1 MDTAKLLT
9 VIDQADTLRS
19 EGKDGKDLALGLISW
34 LRAQNESLP
43 SIAQYLTSAGIPTLR
58 GGVWRPST
66 VHAMLD
72 QAGIERQQAVFP
84 LQTIKLVVGLRLAGK
99 SLNEIADELQKQT
112 IATPK
117 GGRWWPATVR
127 YVIERAIED
136 ERLPEAQR
144 KQVADSHFEPSAPK
158 AKKTGEK
165 GKLRVP
171 DDLVDRIV
179 GMRNSL
185 DNPMT
190 MQQIADALNA
200 EGIPTVRGGKRWY
213 QTTVQSV
220 LVRSSTD
227 KS

>member
-1 MDTAKLLT
+1 MDATKLLT
-9 VIDQADTLRS
+9 VLDKADTLRS
-19 EGKDGKDLALGLISW
+19 EGLDGKDLALGLIAW
-34 LRAQNESLP
+34 LREQNESLP

-72 QAGIERQQAVFP
+72 QAGVERKQAVFS

-99 SLNEIADELQKQT
+99 SLNDIADELESQS
-112 IATPK
+112 IPTPK

-127 YVIERAIED
+127 YVLERAIED

-144 KQVADSHFEPSAPK
+144 KQVAAAHVEPSAKPK
-158 AKKTGEK
+158 KQGEK

-171 DDLVDRIV
+171 DELVERIV
-179 GMRNSL
+179 EMRFNAEA
-185 DNPMT
+185 PMT

-200 EGIPTVRGGKRWY
+200 EGIPTVRGGKKWY
-213 QTTVQSV
+213 QTTVSSV
-220 LVRSSTD
+220 LDRAQTEQ
-227 KS
+227 